1 MSRQQQTQ
9 SRLQLLQP
17 LLEDLKELMEAHVG
31 PNEYPE
37 FLRVNFATYMNPN
50 ISDQEALQLLLQ
62 YMRDYLFRV
71 DHRNAM
77 REAQSCCNVQ
87 KRGGEIFPSSNKM
100 HGRKYSMGGKT
111 HVMPD
116 GSVMLNS
123 DHQTDRRAVK
133 YALGGMQ
140 IQPYPQPIR
149 REYQPVYN
157 VAGLGAILEEG
168 ATYLFGNA
176 TERMKRFMKEHGDE
190 PIESITVGRVPLSK
204 AIATAMSALTL
215 GKFDKAKAN
224 KGYDDFFHL
233 FYVINGK
240 YRLEK
245 NQNVNLIDNYK
256 PVDNQENFNV
266 DLGGLKGKTINEFIK
281 NGEAVMGEK
290 DYWGNYDG
298 LVKNCQ
304 NWVMQ
309 NMKANG
315 VYTQAL
321 KDFTFQDT
329 QELIDEVNPY
339 VKGAM
344 KEVTSVASALDKF
357 VSWLSGG
364 RFGLKRGG
372 FVR

>member
-1 MSRQQQTQ
+1 MSG
-9 SRLQLLQP
+9 RLTADEVNRRVVLQP
-17 LLEDLKELMEAHVG
+17 LLDHLQRIMSDKDYEKFRQQMKPLLFD
-31 PNEYPE
+31 PN
-37 FLRVNFATYMNPN
+37 L
-50 ISDQEALQLLLQ
+50 SD
-62 YMRDYLFRV
+62 
-71 DHRNAM
+71 
-77 REAQSCCNVQ
+77 REAVAMTRAYIAQYETQNPSCCNVQ

-100 HGRKYSMGGKT
+100 SGRKYSMGSKT

-116 GSVMLNS
+116 GSIMLNS
-123 DHQTDRRAVK
+123 DHQTDEMMPDRRAVK

-149 REYQPVYN
+149 REYAPVYN
-157 VAGLGAILEEG
+157 TAGVGEILEAG

-256 PVDNQENFNV
+256 PVDNQESFNV
-266 DLGGLKGKTINEFIK
+266 NLGGLKGKTINEFIK

-329 QELIDEVNPY
+329 QELIDEVSPY

-357 VSWLSGG
+357 VSWISGG

>member
-1 MSRQQQTQ
+1 MSRQQTQ

-50 ISDQEALQLLLQ
+50 ISDQEALQLLLE

-77 REAQSCCNVQ
+77 IEAQSCCNVQ
-87 KRGGEIFPSSNKM
+87 KRGGIIFPSSNKM
-100 HGRKYSMGGKT
+100 MHRTK
-111 HVMPD
+111 
-116 GSVMLNS
+116 
-123 DHQTDRRAVK
+123 K
-133 YALGGMQ
+133 YALGGMA
-140 IQPYPQPIR
+140 IQPYRQPF
-149 REYQPVYN
+149 REAQYEIQPVN
-157 VAGLGAILEEG
+157 TAGVGEWLESG
-168 ATYLFGNA
+168 ATALFGNA

-190 PIESITVGRVPLSK
+190 PIESITVGRVPIAK

-233 FYVINGK
+233 FYVINDK

-256 PVDNQENFNV
+256 PVANQENFNV

-329 QELIDEVNPY
+329 QELIDEVSPY

-357 VSWLSGG
+357 VSWISGG

-372 FVR
+372 FAR

>member
-1 MSRQQQTQ
+1 MSG
-9 SRLQLLQP
+9 RLTADEVNRRVVLQP
-17 LLEDLKELMEAHVG
+17 LLDHLQRIMSDKDYEKFRQQMKPLLFD
-31 PNEYPE
+31 PN
-37 FLRVNFATYMNPN
+37 L
-50 ISDQEALQLLLQ
+50 SD
-62 YMRDYLFRV
+62 
-71 DHRNAM
+71 
-77 REAQSCCNVQ
+77 REAVAMTRAYIAQYETQNPSCCNVQ

-100 HGRKYSMGGKT
+100 SGRKYSMGGKT
-111 HVMPD
+111 HVNQTDEMMP
-116 GSVMLNS
+116 
-123 DHQTDRRAVK
+123 DRRAVK

-157 VAGLGAILEEG
+157 VAGLGSILEEG

-176 TERMKRFMKEHGDE
+176 TERLKRFMKEHGDE

-233 FYVINGK
+233 FYVINDK

-256 PVDNQENFNV
+256 PVENQESFNV
-266 DLGGLKGKTINEFIK
+266 NLGGLKGKTINEFIK

-290 DYWGNYDG
+290 DYWSNYDG
-298 LVKNCQ
+298 LQKNCQ

-357 VSWLSGG
+357 VSWISGG